1 MSKSITVPLDQVNF
15 PPSCVV
21 CLSPASREFPVRQVY
36 TAGTKSHHL
45 TLNVPMCTAHHEA
58 ASHKGMAERAMGCL
72 GVVGGALFG
81 IVSVI
86 FLLSRWEGG
95 GGIFAKI
102 FIGLIVG
109 FGMFVLAWWIVSDQL
124 APLFA
129 VSKAKEARDA
139 VQITLVQPFDKRMVL
154 MFRNETMAEFVEKMN

>member
-1 MSKSITVPLDQVNF
+1 M
-15 PPSCVV
+15 
-21 CLSPASREFPVRQVY
+21 
-36 TAGTKSHHL
+36 
-45 TLNVPMCTAHHEA
+45 
-58 ASHKGMAERAMGCL
+58 
-72 GVVGGALFG
+72 VGGALFG

-102 FIGLIVG
+102 FMGLIFG
-109 FGMFVLAWWIVSDQL
+109 FGMFVLAWWVVSVQL

-139 VQITLVQPFDKRMVL
+139 VRITLVQPFDKRMVL
-154 MFRNETMAEFVEKMN
+154 MFRNEAISEFVEKMN

>member
-21 CLSPASREFPVRQVY
+21 CLSPASGEFPVRQVY
-36 TAGTKSHHL
+36 TAGTMSHHL
-45 TLNVPMCTAHHEA
+45 TLNVPMCAVHHEV
-58 ASHKGMAERAMGCL
+58 ASHKGQAERTVGCL

-95 GGIFAKI
+95 GGVFAKI
-102 FIGLIVG
+102 FMGLLVG
-109 FGMFVLAWWIVSDQL
+109 FGMFVLAWWIVADQL

-139 VQITLVQPFDKRMVL
+139 VQITLVRPFDKRMVL
-154 MFRNETMAEFVEKMN
+154 LFSNEAMAEFVEKMN

>member
-1 MSKSITVPLDQVNF
+1 MSKSITVPLDQVSF

-21 CLSPASREFPVRQVY
+21 CLSPAAKDFPVRQVY

-45 TLNVPMCTAHHEA
+45 TLNVPMCTVHHEA
-58 ASHKGMAERAMGCL
+58 ASHKGLAERAVGCL

-102 FIGLIVG
+102 FMGLIVG
-109 FGMFVLAWWIVSDQL
+109 FGMFVLAWWIIADQL
-124 APLFA
+124 APRFGVA
-129 VSKAKEARDA
+129 AAREARDA

-154 MFRNETMAEFVEKMN
+154 LFKNEAMAEFVEKMN